1 MKSCLTKRQRAY
13 LVLKRAIDIAGSA
26 LGIIILSPLLLT
38 VAIITKLTSKGPV
51 FFRQERAG
59 KNLKTFRIYK
69 FRSMVYNAPNI
80 AAENMSVEKQQSLV
94 TPWGRF
100 LRKTS
105 IDEFPQL
112 FNIFVGDMSF
122 IGPRPSLPM
131 GLATEL
137 IEARLSFLP
146 SAYEVKPGLSGYS
159 QIHLKRSHDIMD
171 KAKSDS
177 YYVSHMTFWFDLK
190 IFVCSFFV
198 LLGFAKGR

>member
-13 LVLKRAIDIAGSA
+13 LVLKRAIDIVGSA

-38 VAIITKLTSKGPV
+38 VAIVTKLTSKGPV

-80 AAENMSVEKQQSLV
+80 AVEDMTVEKQQSMV
-94 TPWGRF
+94 TPWGKF

-122 IGPRPSLPM
+122 IGPRPSML
-131 GLATEL
+131 GTKL
-137 IEARLSFLP
+137 IEERLSFVP

-159 QIHLKRSHDIMD
+159 QIHLRRSHDIMD

-190 IFVCSFFV
+190 IFVYSFFV